1 MVTRTVTLTKT
12 QADLLDR
19 LVADGKYRDTSDAI
33 QAGLGLL
40 EREEA
45 DLADL
50 RIRLTIGLDQARGG
64 EFAEGSGED
73 AIRRAFK
80 IARDEV
86 R

>member
-19 LVADGKYRDTSDAI
+19 LVADGKYRDTSDAV

-50 RIRLTIGLDQARGG
+50 RIRLTIGLEQARRG
-64 EFAEGSGED
+64 EFAEGSGDE